1 VPASEF
7 FPTTMHI
14 PHLTPAAKQFH
25 CLFNKLSSFVL
36 DLPKIITGYISN
48 RGQNL
53 QEGFYYQRQ
62 ESYIMKSSC
71 IDYLDY
77 IVEYIRVIITIFMSP
92 YQEDFLVGLDK
103 NIAIVMNVY
112 KMQNVVTK
120 SLQKKIAK

>member
-1 VPASEF
+1 
-7 FPTTMHI
+7 MLI
-14 PHLTPAAKQFH
+14 
-25 CLFNKLSSFVL
+25 
-36 DLPKIITGYISN
+36 YN

-120 SLQKKIAK
+120 SLQKNSKMILHE